1 MCSMVWYTYITP
13 TIYIFQLIYRFV
25 LALQQCSIRQDIRF
39 NFGTNCP
46 KPFPPKHGSGGIS
59 PVAAYRSE
67 QPGAVRQGCISTAVY
82 RRLALDWRPRLFY
95 FPAAWRGMN
104 PPEPHP
110 FPWLG
115 KGGGIGL
122 NMNGGWLMNFTNS
135 PYERMMKEIPHP
147 ETPAP
152 QKAPEGT
159 PCAGCPYWKGIGCL
173 FCYREHLKKAGL
185 MCGHLARK
193 NALFARVSSL
203 GFWGGNTIICHA
215 RILLNTLGFFTKA

>member
-1 MCSMVWYTYITP
+1 MYWLYNSVLFAK
-13 TIYIFQLIYRFV
+13 IYDLTSGQIVPNRSPQNMARVVYPPSPHIVQNSRELSVKGAQHRRFCGG
-25 LALQQCSIRQDIRF
+25 LPLTGGTGCSISRRR
-39 NFGTNCP
+39 G
-46 KPFPPKHGSGGIS
+46 GGIS
-59 PVAAYRSE
+59 SRAAS
-67 QPGAVRQGCISTAVY
+67 
-82 RRLALDWRPRLFY
+82 
-95 FPAAWRGMN
+95 FPMT
-104 PPEPHP
+104 
-110 FPWLG
+110 G
-115 KGGGIGL
+115 KGRGIGL
-122 NMNGGWLMNFTNS
+122 NINGGLLMNFTNS

-203 GFWGGNTIICHA
+203 GF
-215 RILLNTLGFFTKA
+215 